1 MSERGNHTRFDGDEF
16 LLVII
21 QQNYRFETFG
31 AVEIRPK
38 QETLESEEKKNP
50 KKKSLRWNFSER
62 DPEHREQQKHRPLPC
77 TITCS
82 S

>member
-1 MSERGNHTRFDGDEF
+1 M
-16 LLVII
+16 
-21 QQNYRFETFG
+21 FG
-31 AVEIRPK
+31 AAEIRPK